1 MSSAANKRI
10 MRDIAHVTGPSK
22 ETLERTGIYF
32 QSDETDIYH
41 ATAMLVGQKDTPYY
55 GGYYFFDIR
64 FPADY
69 PFAPIKVKTLTQDG
83 KTRFNPNMYLEGK
96 VCLSILN
103 TWHDGPQWSS
113 VQTLESV
120 LLVMM
125 ADVLNAVPLN
135 NEPAY
140 YNAGLNEQ
148 AKIYNRM
155 LFHANVKTAILVM
168 LNTPPAFAVPFIDT
182 MRSVFLTNYSNVLLA
197 TETHEVAWDG
207 RSEMLAVYGMTV
219 RYDFAR
225 LAGDL
230 RAAKMMLGAPPAP
243 ASKN

>member
-1 MSSAANKRI
+1 MSTTNKRV
-10 MRDIAHVTGPSK
+10 MRDVAHVLGPSK
-22 ETLERTGIYF
+22 ETLEKTGIYF
-32 QSDETDIYH
+32 HSDETNIFH
-41 ATAMLVGQKDTPYY
+41 GTAMLVGQKDTPYY
-55 GGYYFFDIR
+55 GGYYFFDIV

-69 PFAPIKVKTLTQDG
+69 PFSPIKVKTLTQDG

-140 YNAGLNEQ
+140 YKAGLNDQ

-155 LFHANVKTAILVM
+155 LFHANVKTAILTM
-168 LNTPPAFAVPFIDT
+168 LQTPPPFAIPFLDV
-182 MRSVFLTNYSNVLLA
+182 MRPVFLTNYSGVLLGA
-197 TETHEVAWDG
+197 EEHEVAWDG

-230 RAAKMMLGAPPAP
+230 RAVRTMLGGGG
-243 ASKN
+243 SGSGSG

>member
-1 MSSAANKRI
+1 MSTANKRI
-10 MRDIAHVTGPSK
+10 MRDVSQVLGPSK
-22 ETLERTGIYF
+22 DTLAATGIYYI
-32 QSDETDIYH
+32 SDETNIFH
-41 ATAMLVGQKDTPYY
+41 GTAMLVGQKDTPYY
-55 GGYYFFDIR
+55 GGYYFFDIN

-69 PFAPIKVKTLTQDG
+69 PFSPIKVKSLTQDG

-125 ADVLNAVPLN
+125 ADVLNAIPLN

-140 YNAGLNEQ
+140 YNAGLNDQ

-155 LFHANVKTAILVM
+155 LFHANVKTAILTM
-168 LNTPPAFAVPFIDT
+168 LQTPPPFAIPFRDT
-182 MRSVFLTNYSNVLLA
+182 MRAVFLTNCSGVLMA
-197 TETHEVAWDG
+197 AETHEVEWDG

-230 RAAKMMLGAPPAP
+230 RATRASLGTGSGSA
-243 ASKN
+243 